1 MLLFVQNLCNAA
13 PPLEFST
20 LDFLLDFSTSQTQHI
35 AFHPENGLKN
45 REHFEQK
52 YGQRGEKLIAALGS
66 GSPGVL
72 DYQQQPLVHN
82 LSLCFLLIIIFLL
95 VLTIN
100 SAGSNVHLMYIA
112 V

>member
-1 MLLFVQNLCNAA
+1 M
-13 PPLEFST
+13 EFSP
-20 LDFLLDFSTSQTQHI
+20 LDFLLDFSTSQIQHI
-35 AFHPENGLKN
+35 AFHPEDGLKN
-45 REHFEQK
+45 RENFVQK

-82 LSLCFLLIIIFLL
+82 LSLCFLLIVILLL
-95 VLTIN
+95 VLTTN
-100 SAGSNVHLMYIA
+100 SSGCKVHLIYMA